1 MLVESG
7 YKCFPLEFGLM
18 GKLLDFRV
26 AISGG
31 SGSCAQIEKLA
42 KSFEDIS
49 LLPQSASLTA
59 AINNHGSD

>member
-1 MLVESG
+1 
-7 YKCFPLEFGLM
+7 M